1 MLLWFGSNWNWIWGG
16 WLYGRVGSLLELV
29 ITLLTE
35 SETAVGGKR
44 WIERGWVG
52 LWERVEAANR
62 KSLHQQKRGN
72 KDRKGSTTEREF
84 EWINK
89 TAHAGEAASSNA
101 PGPPF
106 GCHHYFTCYVMRT
119 YLLFSFQFSLS
130 LPPTYMYDLLP
141 GLEPHH
147 SGPNLSIF

>member
-62 KSLHQQKRGN
+62 KSLHEQKRGN

-106 GCHHYFTCYVMRT
+106 GCHHYFTCYAMWT
-119 YLLFSFQFSLS
+119 YLLFLSNFHFLS
-130 LPPTYMYDLLP
+130 LPLTCMIFYL
-141 GLEPHH
+141 GL
-147 SGPNLSIF
+147 SRITVAQT